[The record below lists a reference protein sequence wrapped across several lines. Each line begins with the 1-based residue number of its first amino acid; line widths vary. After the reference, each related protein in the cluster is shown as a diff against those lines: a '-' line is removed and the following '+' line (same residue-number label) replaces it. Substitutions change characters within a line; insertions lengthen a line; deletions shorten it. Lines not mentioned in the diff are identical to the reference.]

1 MGERMMNRSIVLGM
15 GGLIFILMLT
25 AASLPA
31 QQYQDPGEELAN
43 NYRELRAYSWSMRT
57 AVSLGGQQARV
68 AVDKMRYDLDGNLQ
82 VTPLGGSGQLTPEQQ
97 RLVDKLA
104 TLALSYAQPNPQ
116 KFSAFMAAA
125 EQWDGRGPN
134 AGVTKIEG
142 NGLLQ
147 QDDSV
152 EILLRND
159 RMDKGRADT
168 YMEGSLVK
176 LDAEYRLLPG
186 NGPRYVARLIA
197 RVPTEKLEVSIEN
210 FDYIRNAPV
219 AAGDVTTV
227 PEGTE
232 LLIRL
237 LEPLSSDKSQAGQA
251 FEGTVDSDIRVQGRT
266 IIARGSSIKGVVV
279 EAVGSGRVSGRAKM
293 SLKLTQVQAAAR
305 NFEIET
311 NTLAMEAEGT
321 TKRDA
326 GRIGGAA
333 AIGAVIGAIA
343 GGGSGAATGAA
354 IGGGVGVGGTV
365 LTKGKEVTLDVET
378 LLSFKL
384 LKPVQIF
391 R

>member
-1 MGERMMNRSIVLGM
+1 M
-15 GGLIFILMLT
+15 GGLVFILMLT
-25 AASLPA
+25 AVSLPA
-31 QQYQDPGEELAN
+31 QQYQDPGEELAS

-57 AVSLGGQQARV
+57 AVSLEGQQARV

-97 RLVDKLA
+97 RLVEKLA

-142 NGLLQ
+142 KGLLQ

-159 RMDKGRADT
+159 RLDKGIADT

-197 RVPTEKLEVSIEN
+197 RVPSEKLELSIEN

-266 IIARGSSIKGVVV
+266 IIARGSNIKGVVV
-279 EAVGSGRVSGRAKM
+279 EAEGSGRVSGRAKM
-293 SLKLTQVQAAAR
+293 SLKLTNVQAAAR

-311 NTLAMEAEGT
+311 TTLAMEAEGT